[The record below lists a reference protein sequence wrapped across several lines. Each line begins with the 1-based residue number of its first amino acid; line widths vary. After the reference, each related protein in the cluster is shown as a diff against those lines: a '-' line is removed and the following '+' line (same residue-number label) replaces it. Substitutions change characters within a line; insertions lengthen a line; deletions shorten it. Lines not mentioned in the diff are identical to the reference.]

1 MWSFYL
7 ANALETPW
15 YLIGYSFDCF
25 FFCSITDRVRKGTV
39 VSSFA
44 QNLCHCARDHHFS
57 EIMKSID
64 SIKTMS
70 GPVYDLGQDSKHSCN
85 EVTKTVD
92 RIKTLAYP
100 GDPFKQIEY
109 EVDLI
114 CKCSVWR

>member
-1 MWSFYL
+1 MPLKRPGTSLAAALIASFL
-7 ANALETPW
+7 
-15 YLIGYSFDCF
+15 CF
-25 FFCSITDRVRKGTV
+25 VTDRVRKGTP

-44 QNLCHCARDHHFS
+44 QNLYDFARDHHFS

-100 GDPFKQIEY
+100 GDPFKQNEY